1 MKHFVLI
8 GLLCLCFSY
17 ACMAQYAGLY
27 VGSNIASGSFSNNN
41 FSDDESGFAQT
52 GYSYGLATLY
62 PIHSNLGLCADFGQ
76 ATVAFNSNAYTQA
89 LNLSDL
95 QAAYDMVASN
105 PYKINHALTG
115 IYGFIP
121 FNRFAL
127 GVKLQLGFAHVTVP
141 EKKIKQEFA
150 GKYYTSVLG
159 QATDFSAAFN
169 WGLMATYELSNR
181 LLLTAQVDNF
191 YAPTAFRFNYFSATD
206 EPQAL
211 PVNTFRLCVGVGV
224 LLQNK

>member
-1 MKHFVLI
+1 MKRLVLI
-8 GLLCLCFSY
+8 MLLCLCSAY

-41 FSDDESGFAQT
+41 FSDNESGFAQT
-52 GYSYGLATLY
+52 GYSYGLAALY
-62 PIHSNLGLCADFGQ
+62 PIHTNLGLCADFGQ
-76 ATVAFNSNAYTQA
+76 ATAAFNSKAYTQA
-89 LNLSDL
+89 LNLSNP

-105 PYKINHALTG
+105 PYRISHALAG
-115 IYGFIP
+115 IHGFIP
-121 FNRFAL
+121 FKHFTM
-127 GVKLQLGFAHVTVP
+127 GVKLQLGFAHVTAP

-150 GKYYTSVLG
+150 GKNYMSVIG
-159 QATDFSAAFN
+159 SATDLSAAFN
-169 WGLMATYELSNR
+169 WGLMATYELGNR

-191 YAPTAFRFNYFSATD
+191 YTPTAFRFNYFSATD
-206 EPQAL
+206 EAQAL

>member
-1 MKHFVLI
+1 MKRLVLI
-8 GLLCLCFSY
+8 KLLCLCSTY

-27 VGSNIASGSFSNNN
+27 AGSNISSGSFSNNN
-41 FSDDESGFAQT
+41 FSDNESGFAQT
-52 GYSYGLATLY
+52 GYSYGLAALY
-62 PIHSNLGLCADFGQ
+62 SIHTNLGLCADFGQ
-76 ATVAFNSNAYTQA
+76 ATAAFNSNAYTQA
-89 LNLSDL
+89 LNLSNP

-105 PYKINHALTG
+105 PYRISHALAG
-115 IYGFIP
+115 IHGFIP
-121 FNRFAL
+121 FNRFTM
-127 GVKLQLGFAHVTVP
+127 GVKLQLGFAHVTAP

-150 GKYYTSVLG
+150 GKNYMSVIG
-159 QATDFSAAFN
+159 SATDLSAAFN
-169 WGLMATYELSNR
+169 WGLMATYMLGNR

-211 PVNTFRLCVGVGV
+211 PINTFRLCVGVGV